1 MYLTRIEGFPMGP
14 WVLLLVLALIAAILG
29 FAVAAHWLFIIAV
42 VLLVAGIVLNLTS
55 RSSRL

>member
-1 MYLTRIEGFPMGP
+1 MGP
-14 WVLLLVLALIAAILG
+14 WVLLLVLALVAAILG

-42 VLLVAGIVLNLTS
+42 VLLIAGIVLNLTS